1 MTEQAS
7 LFFINLQKIYKRKN
21 KNIMLRI
28 AIQSKGRLYEE
39 TMNLLGELGIK
50 LSSAKR
56 TLLIPA
62 RNFPVEVLFLRDDDI
77 PESVASGIADVGIVG
92 LNEYMEKDKDAEIVK
107 RLEFSKCRL
116 SLAIPKDAE
125 YESLKWFEGKKI
137 ATSYPKILSDF
148 LGKNGIKS
156 DIHVITGSVEI
167 APGIGLSDAI
177 FDIVSSGSTL
187 VSNQLKE
194 VEVVV
199 ESQAVMIANRD
210 LTEEKK
216 EILEELLFRV
226 DAVLAADGK
235 KYILMN
241 VPNASLDTV
250 LEILPG
256 IKSPTV
262 MPLAQEGWSSV
273 HAVLPEKRFWEIIN
287 RLRSAGAEGILVL
300 NIEKMVL

>member
-199 ESQAVMIANRD
+199 ESQAVMIANRE